1 MADQELKRS
10 GLLEL
15 IGTAEIQEL
24 YDANEK
30 LMGSKKP
37 RDVDKKIRNIVTG
50 NKSRIMELCS
60 PALNVCLKRN
70 CKPDKIG
77 ELHKIEESVV
87 AALMCSNYGTTMADY
102 PHLHEVGEVKH
113 NRKEF
118 VKATNPKTRDNW
130 NTKLVRSYYK
140 QGHDMIDDML
150 IPGNETTRIKELLF
164 AMGTKLTGQETLD
177 RKRAARKYEDHQDLM
192 DCLNEAMTEVK
203 ATKTVSS
210 MIKSDEA
217 LYQKWCKINR
227 EVLADDKLSWGEAIA
242 EKTKQVKLLM
252 GRSDAST
259 LMAKEASKTKE
270 ARA

>member
-37 RDVDKKIRNIVTG
+37 NQVDKKKRNIVTG
-50 NKSRIMELCS
+50 NKLRIMELCS
-60 PALNVCLKRN
+60 PALHVYLKRN
-70 CKPDKIG
+70 CKSDKIG
-77 ELHKIEESVV
+77 ELRKIEESVV
-87 AALMCSNYGTTMADY
+87 AALMCSNVGTTMADY
-102 PHLHEVGEVKH
+102 PHLHEVREVKH

-118 VKATNPKTRDNW
+118 VKASVGQREYWHN
-130 NTKLVRSYYK
+130 KLVRSHYL

-150 IPGNETTRIKELLF
+150 IPGDETTRIKELLS
-164 AMGTKLTGQETLD
+164 AMGTKSTTKETRD
-177 RKRAARKYEDHQDLM
+177 KKKTTRKYEDHQDLI

-203 ATKTVSS
+203 TTKTVSS

-227 EVLADDKLSWGEAIA
+227 KVLADDKLTWGEAIA
-242 EKTKQVKLLM
+242 ERTKQVKLLM
-252 GRSDAST
+252 GSKST
-259 LMAKEASKTKE
+259 
-270 ARA
+270 